1 MGRLTEALG
10 RGSSTRVHGFL
21 GAGAGGRRR
30 RHAAGMS
37 SVNPITI
44 DIFGDKQLSR
54 LLMELPEANRRF
66 ALRPALL
73 QSTKRIKT
81 AIVQHLSG
89 IPVKPRTGK
98 YLFAM
103 AGQKPTLI
111 RAKTGLTGYVLKMPR
126 RAELG
131 IDPGD
136 DHFYP
141 AVIEYGSPLDYSRWP
156 AYMPIRRAVNS
167 NEVSEK
173 ARIIIDVRKG
183 IKRQWG
189 RLVRKHGLDRTRVL
203 ALRGRA
209 LAA

>member
-21 GAGAGGRRR
+21 GVGAGGRRR
-30 RHAAGMS
+30 PHAAGMS

-44 DIFGDKQLSR
+44 EIFGDKQLSR
-54 LLMELPEANRRF
+54 LLMELPHANRRF

-89 IPVKPRTGK
+89 IPVKPQTGR
-98 YLFAM
+98 YLLAM
-103 AGQKPTLI
+103 AGQRPALI
-111 RAKTGLTGYVLKMPR
+111 RAKTGLVGYVLKMPQ

-131 IDPGD
+131 IDQKDPWY
-136 DHFYP
+136 YP
-141 AVIEYGSPLDYSRWP
+141 AVLEYGSPLDYARYP
-156 AYMPIRRAVNS
+156 AFAPIRKAVNA
-167 NEVSEK
+167 NEASER
-173 ARIIIDVRKG
+173 ARIAADVRVG

-189 RLVRKHGLDRTRVL
+189 RLVRKHGLDRTWVL